1 MLDLKQ
7 NKKSDFE
14 STAGQHADFIVKKLE
29 QFIRNGR
36 SPNEGMSF
44 KKWQNMAKLEIA
56 KSIIQAK
63 RKHSKDEKLYS
74 LMIFIT
80 ASALTTVGFWG
91 AAVSLGEADLFFAA
105 AACFSAGLLLLA
117 AAIFIKF
124 RRYRERNKKEERV
137 TRLLRIE
144 SLNKR
149 IKKLEREL
157 EAEET
162 DRKKQIEKIKKPFGS
177 SLFDS
182 LS

>member
-1 MLDLKQ
+1 MSELKE

-14 STAGQHADFIVKKLE
+14 CTAAQHADFIVKRLE
-29 QFIRNGR
+29 QFIRSGR

-44 KKWQNMAKLEIA
+44 KKWQNMAKLEIT

-63 RKHSKDEKLYS
+63 QKHTKDEKLYS
-74 LMIFIT
+74 LMIFII

-91 AAVSLGEADLFFAA
+91 AAVSLRKADLFFAA
-105 AACFSAGLLLLA
+105 VACCSAGLLLLA
-117 AAIFIKF
+117 AAIFIRF
-124 RRYRERNKKEERV
+124 RGYRAREKKEERV

-177 SLFDS
+177 SLFDR